1 MHSRLTTYLRKRG
14 VSRRLQGDTSGL
26 AQLER
31 AIVVPA
37 LAESAFLPAT
47 LASVA
52 ANPPSDLA
60 RTLVVVVVNNRPP
73 LVAGARGA
81 DPLDVADN
89 QATLRWLSEHAAGG
103 ELKLAWID
111 ASSPGLE
118 LPPRGG
124 VGLAR
129 KLGVDS
135 VLRAMAE
142 DGLGA
147 ARSLPSLLI
156 LHLDA
161 DTLVEPTY
169 LAEATQGMHGCASPG
184 GVVEYA
190 HQPAS
195 SPRGQWAIDSYELYL
210 RYYVEG
216 LRWARSPYAFH
227 TVGSTMVCTAD
238 GYARAGGISAKRQA
252 GEDFYFLQEL
262 QKAGGVATITST
274 TVHPSARP
282 SPRVPFGTGPRV
294 SRSLDDPDDEYVA
307 YDPRTF
313 GLLRDALVAVETCA
327 REVRYFRPGELPE
340 VVRQFLDER
349 SFPSVWS
356 RFLQQH
362 RTAEARMDAF
372 HCWLDGLATVQLIH
386 RLSDELWPRVSL
398 REAWNGLL
406 EAEGVAAP
414 GTPDH
419 EFLSWCRGRQRRDV
433 SHCLPG

>member
-14 VSRRLQGDTSGL
+14 APRRLQGNVSGL

-37 LAESAFLPAT
+37 LAESASLPDT
-47 LASVA
+47 LASLA
-52 ANPPSDLA
+52 ANPPEDLA

-73 LVAGARGA
+73 LADSARGA
-81 DPLDVADN
+81 TPQDVADN
-89 QATLRWLSEHAAGG
+89 LATLRWLEAHTAGAG
-103 ELKLAWID
+103 LSLAWVD
-111 ASSPGLE
+111 ASSPGNE
-118 LPPRGG
+118 LPSRAG

-135 VLRAMAE
+135 VLQTMLE
-142 DGLGA
+142 HGTGA
-147 ARSLPSLLI
+147 GAPPSSVLI

-169 LAEATQGMHGCASPG
+169 LGRVSRGMRDQPVPG
-184 GVVEYA
+184 GVVEFA

-195 SPRGQWAIDSYELYL
+195 TTRGQWAIDSYELYL

-238 GYARAGGISAKRQA
+238 GYVRAGGISAKRQA

-262 QKAGGVATITST
+262 QKVGGVVTIPSV
-274 TVHPSARP
+274 TVYPSARP

-294 SRSLDDPDDEYVA
+294 RQSLDDPDDEYVA

-313 GLLRDALVAVETCA
+313 ACLRDALVAVRSCA
-327 REVRYFRPGELPE
+327 REGRPSLPGGLPDTTRRFFE
-340 VVRQFLDER
+340 DRDFA
-349 SFPSVWS
+349 SVWP
-356 RFLQQH
+356 RFLRQH
-362 RTAEARMDAF
+362 RSEAARIDAF
-372 HCWLDGLATVQLIH
+372 HRWFDGLATVQFIH
-386 RLSDELWPRVSL
+386 RLSDTTWPRVGL
-398 REAWNGLL
+398 RQAWSGLL
-406 EAEGVAAP
+406 AAEGESAP
-414 GTPDH
+414 TASDH
-419 EFLSWCRGRQRRDV
+419 QFLTWCRTRQRRSV
-433 SHCLPG
+433 PASR